1 MPCTKPWPC
10 PDRFDASGGQKVVFS
25 TLWVSRGTPVIGSAT
40 VVGDGN
46 HKNAIAI
53 DTKDNVV
60 GKPLD
65 PRLPVNLIKLREPVW
80 ILRSPRSTIQP
91 SLP

>member
-1 MPCTKPWPC
+1 
-10 PDRFDASGGQKVVFS
+10 
-25 TLWVSRGTPVIGSAT
+25 

-53 DTKDNVV
+53 DTKNNVV

-80 ILRSPRSTIQP
+80 ILRHRGQRFNRRFHETDGSGLASFAIPTKGSVKVCLGIAEKR
-91 SLP
+91 